1 MPQPNALTPVE
12 SIPLPSSIS
21 GSTETINTILP
32 SESAEQVQ
40 RRVPETKTTGNPG
53 ESIPQS
59 PMVSGKP
66 SQSLGLELRLVK
78 GRLQELEKEN
88 DEMKL
93 KLSTVTEGKKKALT
107 ELLQT
112 QEEMKKKETELCE
125 CKLDLV
131 ATRNDARVQCRVF
144 TV

>member
-1 MPQPNALTPVE
+1 
-12 SIPLPSSIS
+12 
-21 GSTETINTILP
+21 
-32 SESAEQVQ
+32 
-40 RRVPETKTTGNPG
+40 
-53 ESIPQS
+53 
-59 PMVSGKP
+59 MVSGKP

-93 KLSTVTEGKKKALT
+93 KLSTVTEEKKKALT

-131 ATRNDARVQCRVF
+131 ATRNDARVQCSVF

>member
-1 MPQPNALTPVE
+1 
-12 SIPLPSSIS
+12 
-21 GSTETINTILP
+21 
-32 SESAEQVQ
+32 
-40 RRVPETKTTGNPG
+40 
-53 ESIPQS
+53 
-59 PMVSGKP
+59 MVSGKP
-66 SQSLGLELRLVK
+66 SQLLGLELRLVK

-131 ATRNDARVQCRVF
+131 ATRNDARVHSVECSRLNSELSTVQRSADYKRMKRKIYLKNMNHFF
-144 TV
+144 TDIVMVVALMK